1 MAILIGTMISPT
13 PLQGAVDGLRKGIA
27 PISNDVYHLHIIAM
41 LICAFIGIVVFGI
54 MIYSILHH
62 RKSKEYP
69 AANWHENHKLEIIWT
84 IIPFLILIGLALPA
98 MRVLIH

>member
-1 MAILIGTMISPT
+1 MAIMLGTMISPNT
-13 PLQGAVDGLRKGIA
+13 FQGALDSLRKGIT

-62 RKSKEYP
+62 RKSKEYQ
-69 AANWHENHKLEIIWT
+69 AANLHENHKLEIIWT
-84 IIPFLILIGLALPA
+84 IIPFLILLGLALPA
-98 MRVLIH
+98 MRVLIP